1 MKIIFR
7 LLFLPAVLLLSSCG
21 SSSSAIEV
29 GQTSLDR
36 EELNTWIIER
46 GYNGEA
52 PATLD
57 TEVVAGVVQQFIEF
71 EALVDLLVEHDV
83 VPSQADLEEAES
95 QLVAN
100 GFEPDSPVLERLTTW
115 QAALNL
121 ANQLGPGV
129 ESAYETYSHLAG
141 HELCTSHILVSSRSE
156 ANDLM
161 GSLADGAD
169 FSDLAISFSQDPG
182 SGSQGGNLGCVA
194 TGVFVP
200 EFERAVLGALQQLDV
215 VPGETLVGPVQ
226 SQFGFH
232 IIRIDEI
239 KVITP
244 PAFLDAGQKAL
255 QQLVE
260 FATMTR
266 EVSLD
271 SRYGSWDA
279 VIGKVEPPS
288 GPIDN

>member
-95 QLVAN
+95 QLVGN
-100 GFEPDSPVLERLTTW
+100 GFEPDSPLLERLTTW

-129 ESAYETYSHLAG
+129 
-141 HELCTSHILVSSRSE
+141 
-156 ANDLM
+156 
-161 GSLADGAD
+161 
-169 FSDLAISFSQDPG
+169 
-182 SGSQGGNLGCVA
+182 
-194 TGVFVP
+194 
-200 EFERAVLGALQQLDV
+200 
-215 VPGETLVGPVQ
+215 
-226 SQFGFH
+226 
-232 IIRIDEI
+232 
-239 KVITP
+239 
-244 PAFLDAGQKAL
+244 
-255 QQLVE
+255 
-260 FATMTR
+260 
-266 EVSLD
+266 
-271 SRYGSWDA
+271 
-279 VIGKVEPPS
+279 
-288 GPIDN
+288 